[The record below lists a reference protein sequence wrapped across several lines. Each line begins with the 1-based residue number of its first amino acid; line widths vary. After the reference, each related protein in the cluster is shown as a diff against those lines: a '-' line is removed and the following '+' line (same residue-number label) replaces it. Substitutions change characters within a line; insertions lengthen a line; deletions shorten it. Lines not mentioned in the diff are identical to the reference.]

1 LGQQKGSSEKD
12 HKKKKALGIAMT
24 FVFNFPLVPNTIQ
37 LFKEKKKKRK
47 TGKRGTL
54 YKNCSIPKIKNSQL
68 LSNFVGLKLQLQFSL
83 VVALTP

>member
-37 LFKEKKKKRK
+37 LFKEKKKRK
-47 TGKRGTL
+47 EKQGREVPYTRIVQFQKLKTASCCPIL
-54 YKNCSIPKIKNSQL
+54 WALNSSCNL
-68 LSNFVGLKLQLQFSL
+68 
-83 VVALTP
+83 A